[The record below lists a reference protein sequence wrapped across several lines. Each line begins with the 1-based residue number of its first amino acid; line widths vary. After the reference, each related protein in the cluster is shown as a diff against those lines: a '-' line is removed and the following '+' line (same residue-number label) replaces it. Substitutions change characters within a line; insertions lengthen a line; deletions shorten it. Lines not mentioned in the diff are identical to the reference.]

1 MTNVVETCLMENN
14 TTFIQLLV
22 DAGFPLHDYVQDELI
37 AKLYM
42 RDFKGDVRYCQ
53 IQTVSDADA
62 SVESCFFL
70 ILGAQGAT
78 IPALRFQRPQIRK

>member
-53 IQTVSDADA
+53 TQTAANGDA
-62 SVESCFFL
+62 SDKLNLVFL
-70 ILGAQGAT
+70 DFRSPGCNYSGIT
-78 IPALRFQRPQIRK
+78 FSTFSNS